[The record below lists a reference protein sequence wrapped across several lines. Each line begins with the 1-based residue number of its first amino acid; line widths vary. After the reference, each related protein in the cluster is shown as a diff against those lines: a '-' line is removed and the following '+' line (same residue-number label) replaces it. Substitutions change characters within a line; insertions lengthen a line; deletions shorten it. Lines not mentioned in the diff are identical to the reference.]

1 MPIRGRCAARES
13 GHQVHLV
20 AVGEPLGCLGLPAI
34 DDQED
39 RVLMWLHLEANQQV
53 GQRAPGRERHLEATH
68 RSRRGL
74 PLQRRVEVN
83 GDYQLKMLSRSDSDA
98 S

>member
-1 MPIRGRCAARES
+1 
-13 GHQVHLV
+13 
-20 AVGEPLGCLGLPAI
+20 
-34 DDQED
+34 
-39 RVLMWLHLEANQQV
+39 MWLHLEANQQV

-74 PLQRRVEVN
+74 PLKRRVEVN